1 MIEVLFPDLAVNK
14 VQDIDL
20 DILVKKNIKGLILDI
35 DNTLVATETREA
47 DFDTVSWLETVK
59 KTGLKACIVSNSS
72 KKRVEIFNGKLNIF
86 ALHRATKP
94 SKKSFLA
101 ASKLMGVKPEE
112 TAVIGDQIFTD
123 IYGGRKSNMYT
134 ILVKPIDKKEFIF
147 VRLKRLLEK
156 PVLKRY
162 YKKIS
167 QMNQKMG
174 F

>member
-35 DNTLVATETREA
+35 DNTLVATETKEA
-47 DFDTVSWLETVK
+47 DTNTVNWIEMIEKS
-59 KTGLKACIVSNSS
+59 GLKACIVSNSS
-72 KKRVEIFNGKLNIF
+72 KKRVETFNAKLNIF

-94 SKKSFLA
+94 SKKAFLA
-101 ASKLMGVKPEE
+101 ASKLMKIKPEE
-112 TAVIGDQIFTD
+112 TAVVGDQIFTD

-134 ILVKPIDKKEFIF
+134 ILVKPIAKKEFFF
-147 VRLKRLLEK
+147 VKFKRVLEK

-162 YKKIS
+162 YKKI
-167 QMNQKMG
+167 NQTNRKMG